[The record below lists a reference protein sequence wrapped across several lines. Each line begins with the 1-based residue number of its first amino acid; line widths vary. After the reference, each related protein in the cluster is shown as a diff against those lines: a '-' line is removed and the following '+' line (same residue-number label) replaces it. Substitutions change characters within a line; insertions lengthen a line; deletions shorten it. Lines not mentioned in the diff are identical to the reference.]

1 MRGRILLPF
10 FTILFFCQCLSSFS
24 QGINSDIPANKVL
37 IDSLKSK
44 GVTRDTIRKPPEI
57 SLSRDQAISFLQK
70 TCRPFLWKDTR
81 DQLRTALEQL
91 IFYASSPLVDSAEYF
106 LKSYPYDSLSIPWD
120 KFYLWEP
127 VRFKVV
133 AGKDSLST
141 DSAGVKSLAGDKKII
156 QETIDT
162 TIMVIADTLNVVSL
176 PDDRFPFRYYRSP
189 YQSDSIKAAV
199 NALVDF
205 LQERDSSIITITGIT
220 NRKTSV
226 WLNSKS
232 DKMIRYWLKN
242 DLNDSVT
249 VWIGNPD
256 RNTIGL
262 YLEHGLS
269 LRRPAMQGN
278 ISSARVNVEEV
289 DKSKLQDIRKI
300 ITKTEYWRYRTESAF
315 SLNQGMLS
323 NWVKGGE
330 SSISTTLD
338 VTAFF
343 DYSNKLMLISSN
355 HFARLKFGMLGSIEA
370 GNVKIMKNLDLLETN
385 SKFNHKAFGKFDF
398 SAIMLFKTQ
407 IARGYS
413 YPNDSVAV
421 SKFMNPATL
430 TIGFGLDY
438 KPDKLTSINFSPLSY
453 KATFV
458 PDTSSIDQTKYGVA
472 KDRRSKHEPG
482 ASFLVSNEFK
492 AAKNVTVTN
501 RLQLFTNYI
510 NNPLNIDVDWE
521 MILVARI
528 NWFTDVRLNTH
539 LIYDDDT
546 KTAVFDRRDNP
557 VLGTDGLQKKTAR
570 IQFKELLGFSFVFR
584 F

>member
-1 MRGRILLPF
+1 
-10 FTILFFCQCLSSFS
+10 
-24 QGINSDIPANKVL
+24 
-37 IDSLKSK
+37 
-44 GVTRDTIRKPPEI
+44 
-57 SLSRDQAISFLQK
+57 
-70 TCRPFLWKDTR
+70 
-81 DQLRTALEQL
+81 ALEQL
-91 IFYASSPLVDSAEYF
+91 IFEASNPPSDSALSF
-106 LKSYPYDSLSIPWD
+106 LKSYPFDALSIPWD
-120 KFYLWEP
+120 KFYIWEP
-127 VRFKVV
+127 MRFSTATNGPVRLLLVNSSDTTRS
-133 AGKDSLST
+133 DSSM
-141 DSAGVKSLAGDKKII
+141 VKPITY
-156 QETIDT
+156 ETANITGTKDT
-162 TIMVIADTLNVVSL
+162 TIMVIVDTLTAVPSSDDNV
-176 PDDRFPFRYYRSP
+176 PFRYLRYP

-199 NALVDF
+199 NVISDY
-205 LQERDSSIITITGIT
+205 LQTRDSTILNITGLSDK
-220 NRKTSV
+220 KTSV

-232 DKMIRYWLKN
+232 DNVIRYWLKN
-242 DLNDSVT
+242 ELNDSVT
-249 VWIGNPD
+249 VWIGAPD
-256 RNTIGL
+256 KNTIGL
-262 YLEHGLS
+262 YLENGVS
-269 LRRPAMQGN
+269 FRRPAMQGN
-278 ISSARVNVEEV
+278 VSDAKVNVEKL

-343 DYSNKLMLISSN
+343 DYSNKPLLISSN
-355 HFARLKFGMLGSIEA
+355 HFARLKFGMLASWEDGDMR
-370 GNVKIMKNLDLLETN
+370 VMKNLDLLETN

-407 IARGYS
+407 IAKGHNFTTYKLNGVDR
-413 YPNDSVAV
+413 DTAILV
-421 SKFMNPATL
+421 SKLMNPATL
-430 TIGFGLDY
+430 TIGLGLDY
-438 KPDKLTSINFSPLSY
+438 KPNKVTSINFSPLSY

-458 PDTSSIDQTKYGVA
+458 PDTSSIDQTKYGIA

-521 MILVARI
+521 MILVAHI

-546 KTAVFDRRDNP
+546 KTAVFDRSDNP
-557 VLGTDGLQKKTAR
+557 VMGDDGLQKKTAR